1 MAGSK
6 KFSDE
11 ANRMADFV
19 GQLFNRAIR
28 SALLE
33 GLEAAVRATKHDSSN
48 AAAHWMLA
56 GESKSRPWQRRLG
69 KIRDLRGT
77 KSGRAA
83 TPPVGFRRDDGK
95 NLPATV
101 RFVRERELKEVLD
114 ALVEGHHPE
123 FRFYFYN
130 AVGADENYS
139 TNANIDE
146 AGKEAVKRVLAAAA
160 RRIIA
165 GNTRKRGRL

>member
-6 KFSDE
+6 KFADQ
-11 ANRMADFV
+11 ANRMADAV

-33 GLEAAVRATKHDSSN
+33 GLEAAIRATKHDSSN

-69 KIRDLRGT
+69 RVRDLRGT
-77 KSGRAA
+77 KGGRAPVA
-83 TPPVGFRRDDGK
+83 PVGFRRDNGK

-114 ALVEGHHPE
+114 DLVAGRRPE

-130 AVGADENYS
+130 AVGAEQDYA

-146 AGKEAVKRVLAAAA
+146 AGNEAVSRTLAAAQ
-160 RRIIA
+160 RRIVA
-165 GNTRKRGRL
+165 GNTRKVRL

>member
-1 MAGSK
+1 MAGEK
-6 KFSDE
+6 KFQAE
-11 ANRMADFV
+11 GERLGQYV

-33 GLEAAVRATKHDSSN
+33 GLQAAVKSTKHDSSN

-56 GESKSRPWQRRLG
+56 GADGGKSRPWQRRLG
-69 KIRDLRGT
+69 TIQDMRGT
-77 KSGRAA
+77 KSRSP
-83 TPPVGFRRDDGK
+83 TPPVGYKGDGGS
-95 NLPATV
+95 NSAETV

-114 ALVEGHHPE
+114 KLVKGHNPE

-130 AVGADENYS
+130 AVGGDDKYS
-139 TNANIDE
+139 ANASIE
-146 AGKEAVKRVLAAAA
+146 TAGGEAVNRTLLAAA

-165 GNTRKRGRL
+165 GNTRKVPL

>member
-6 KFSDE
+6 KFTTQ
-11 ANRMADFV
+11 ANQMADFV

-56 GESKSRPWQRRLG
+56 GEGKSRPWQRRMG
-69 KIRDLRGT
+69 KVRDLRGT
-77 KSGRAA
+77 RSGRAP
-83 TPPVGFRRDDGK
+83 TPPVGYRRDEGA

-101 RFVRERELKEVLD
+101 RFVRERELKEVLED
-114 ALVEGHHPE
+114 LVAGRRPE

-130 AVGADENYS
+130 AVGGEDEYAG
-139 TNANIDE
+139 NAAIED
-146 AGKEAVKRVLAAAA
+146 AGAEAVKRTIAAAS

-165 GNTRKRGRL
+165 GNTRQRAL

>member
-1 MAGSK
+1 MAGDK
-6 KFSDE
+6 RFSGQ
-11 ANRMADFV
+11 ANQLADAV

-33 GLEAAVRATKHDSSN
+33 GLEMAIRSTKHDSSN

-77 KSGRAA
+77 KGGRAPVA
-83 TPPVGFRRDDGK
+83 PVGFRRDGGK

-114 ALVEGHHPE
+114 
-123 FRFYFYN
+123 
-130 AVGADENYS
+130 D
-139 TNANIDE
+139 
-146 AGKEAVKRVLAAAA
+146 
-160 RRIIA
+160 
-165 GNTRKRGRL
+165 

>member
-1 MAGSK
+1 MASSK
-6 KFSDE
+6 KFTAQ
-11 ANRMADFV
+11 ANQMADFV

-33 GLEAAVRATKHDSSN
+33 GLEAAVKATKHDSSN

-56 GESKSRPWQRRLG
+56 GEGKSRPWQRKLG
-69 KIRDLRGT
+69 KVRDLRGT
-77 KSGRAA
+77 KAGRA
-83 TPPVGFRRDDGK
+83 PVHPVGYRRDGGV

-114 ALVEGHHPE
+114 DLVSGRRPE
-123 FRFYFYN
+123 FKFYFYN
-130 AVGADENYS
+130 AVGGEDEYS
-139 TNANIDE
+139 ANARIE
-146 AGKEAVKRVLAAAA
+146 AAGAEAVNRTLAAAA

-165 GNTRKRGRL
+165 GNTRQRTL

>member
-1 MAGSK
+1 MAGDK
-6 KFSDE
+6 RFSGQ
-11 ANRMADFV
+11 ANQLADAV

-33 GLEAAVRATKHDSSN
+33 GLEMAIRSTKHDSSN

-69 KIRDLRGT
+69 RIRDLRGT
-77 KSGRAA
+77 KGGRAPI
-83 TPPVGFRRDDGK
+83 PPVGFRRDGGK

-114 ALVEGHHPE
+114 DLVSGRRPE

-130 AVGADENYS
+130 AVGADEGYS
-139 TNANIDE
+139 TNANIAE
-146 AGKEAVKRVLAAAA
+146 AGKEAVNRTIAAAA

-165 GNTRKRGRL
+165 GNTRKVPL